1 MVTRYDAIAF
11 SYYGLANRQAIHVW
25 EPVGFVQDTPIG
37 MDTVCGGGWSTDRLK
52 GPNVQMI
59 IGRTALIAMLG
70 AASSAGAQEH
80 ALATT
85 EGVTAV
91 AAHVSAVTLAG
102 RKAVEVTGVTPQSQ
116 QTDAFAMIDGS
127 DFADGTIEVWL
138 TGHVA
143 PNAPDTSSRGF
154 IGVVFRSADDAKQ
167 FENIYLRMTNGRAA
181 QQLRR
186 NHSVQYESVPEYRW
200 NRLRDETPGQYESYV
215 DIQPD
220 VWAKLTIIV
229 RGRHA
234 TLYVNDAAQPTL
246 VVNDLKG
253 PRTRGRI
260 GLWVGPESVGYFSH
274 LVIHSTPARSGAV
287 AGGQRGQPR

>member
-1 MVTRYDAIAF
+1 MASAARERSDYVA
-11 SYYGLANRQAIHVW
+11 
-25 EPVGFVQDTPIG
+25 FVQDTPIG
-37 MDTVCGGGWSTDRLK
+37 TDNVVSGCIVDDRLEEL
-52 GPNVQMI
+52 NVQRL
-59 IGRTALIAMLG
+59 IGRTALIAMVG
-70 AASSAGAQEH
+70 AASAAGAQEH

-85 EGVTAV
+85 DGLTSV
-91 AAHVSAVTLAG
+91 AAHLSAVTLAG
-102 RKAVEVTGVTPQSQ
+102 RKAVELTGVTPQSQ

-154 IGVVFRSADDAKQ
+154 VGIVFRSADESKQ
-167 FENIYLRMTNGRAA
+167 FENIYLRMTNGRAE

-220 VWAKLTIIV
+220 VWAKLTIV
-229 RGRHA
+229 VSGRHA

-253 PRTRGRI
+253 PRTHGRV

-274 LVIHSTPARSGAV
+274 LIIHSTPAPSGAA
-287 AGGQRGQPR
+287 AGAQRGQRR